1 MLIHD
6 YRHWTVVICIMPLRR
21 HITTFLWCALIT
33 VFTAVRAHS
42 MNLPV
47 LMDGDPIVLVYADE
61 YSVRM
66 VDSVSI
72 RELSGR
78 VHLTH
83 GNVTVYCDKATHY
96 PGANLVVLRGSV
108 RILQGTMTMMMPRGE
123 YDGTRSIATGY
134 GGVRITDRSM
144 LLRSPGGVYNSTTA
158 IVDFADGVCIEDD
171 SLTITSEHGR
181 YERTTQE
188 SWAWGDVVIR
198 NKKSAVVLTGDSAY
212 NRPADRYS
220 MVSGN
225 AVMQQTDSADQHH
238 DIISDSIKSEPSS
251 VPKKSPERKGR
262 KRTNSIQPSD
272 TTRLQTTTTADTG
285 ARRDATVQRP
295 KDTVTI
301 RAQRMEAFREPGRE
315 WYDAKGQVEIVR
327 GKLAATGSSCRYNNF
342 EEHFLLRGTPVV
354 WADSLTLSADSVDLQ
369 FRRRQL
375 TRVDAKG
382 SAFMLMKDSSSGSR
396 SQQIAAETI
405 VIEVKD
411 DTIRLVSGVR
421 NASSLYFMEGD
432 SGPSGVSRTACDSLF
447 IVFTGGEA
455 DTVVWR
461 SGVTSEYY
469 PENLIGDGVQQ
480 YYLPSYRDSGT
491 RPKKARLDSAFAKE
505 AEIRQRCESGV
516 SRPTQGYDQPQPDIV
531 QPKKP

>member
-1 MLIHD
+1 
-6 YRHWTVVICIMPLRR
+6 MPLRR
-21 HITTFLWCALIT
+21 HITTIVWCALVT
-33 VFTAVRAHS
+33 VILAVRAHS
-42 MNLPV
+42 MKIPA

-61 YSVRM
+61 YSVRT

-96 PGANLVVLRGSV
+96 PVANLVILRGSV

-198 NKKSAVVLTGDSAY
+198 NKKSAVVLTGDSAH

-220 MVSGN
+220 RVSGN
-225 AVMQQTDSADQHH
+225 AVMQQTDSADHRQ
-238 DIISDSIKSEPSS
+238 DVILDTLQSASS
-251 VPKKSPERKGR
+251 SLPKKSPERKGR
-262 KRTNSIQPSD
+262 KRTNTLQPSI
-272 TTRLQTTTTADTG
+272 TTTPQTAPTADSG
-285 ARRDATVQRP
+285 ARRDAIVQRP
-295 KDTVTI
+295 MDTLTI
-301 RAQRMEAFREPGRE
+301 RAQRMEAFRETGRE
-315 WYDAKGQVEIVR
+315 WYDAQGEVEIVR
-327 GKLAATGSSCRYNNF
+327 GKLAATGSTCRYKNL
-342 EEHFLLRGTPVV
+342 EEHFSLRGTPVV
-354 WADSLTLSADSVDLQ
+354 WADSLALSADSVDLQ

-375 TRVDAKG
+375 TLVDAKG
-382 SAFMLMKDSSSGSR
+382 SAFLLMKDSTSGSR
-396 SQQIAAETI
+396 SQQIAAERI
-405 VIEVKD
+405 GIEVKD

-469 PENLIGDGVQQ
+469 PENLIGGGVQQ

-505 AEIRQRCESGV
+505 AEIRQRCVSGI
-516 SRPTQGYDQPQPDIV
+516 SRLTPGKKDEPPPDNV